1 MVGPRLMNA
10 LLSKKD
16 SQTVIEI
23 LTKEL
28 DVRPN
33 QLTPDAKLTED
44 LGADSLSKV
53 QIIMKL
59 EDEFEITVPDEQAEK
74 VNTVGDVFHLLAMLL
89 PSGAGQ

>member
-1 MVGPRLMNA
+1 MNA

-16 SQTVIEI
+16 TQTVIEI

-28 DVRPN
+28 EVAPD
-33 QLTPDAKLTED
+33 QLTNDAKLIED

-59 EDEFEITVPDEQAEK
+59 EDEFEITIPDEQEEK
-74 VNTVGDVFHLLAMLL
+74 VQTVGDVFQLMAMLL
-89 PSGAGQ
+89 PSGAKTCDP

>member
-1 MVGPRLMNA
+1 MNA

-16 SQTVIEI
+16 THTVIEI

-28 DVRPN
+28 DIAPE

-44 LGADSLSKV
+44 LGADSLSHV

-59 EDEFEITVPDEQAEK
+59 EDEFEITIPDEQAEK
-74 VNTVGDVFHLLAMLL
+74 VQTVGDVFQLMATLL
-89 PSGAGQ
+89 PT

>member
-1 MVGPRLMNA
+1 MNA

-16 SQTVIEI
+16 TQTVIEI

-28 DVRPN
+28 EVAPD
-33 QLTPDAKLTED
+33 QLTAEAKLMED

-59 EDEFEITVPDEQAEK
+59 EDEFDITIPDEQEEK
-74 VNTVGDVFHLLAMLL
+74 VQTVGDVFQLMGTLL
-89 PSGAGQ
+89 PSGAKTCDA

>member
-1 MVGPRLMNA
+1 MNA

-16 SQTVIEI
+16 TQTVIEI

-28 DVRPN
+28 DIAPE

-44 LGADSLSKV
+44 LGADSLSHV

-59 EDEFEITVPDEQAEK
+59 EDEFEITIPDEQAER
-74 VNTVGDVFHLLAMLL
+74 VQTVGDVFQLMAMLL
-89 PSGAGQ
+89 PT